1 MKICVVI
8 LFLLQH
14 LGSTPHV
21 ANGEEPS
28 KDISLDMTL
37 KAVFDNKRIL
47 PNDKGSSCTMCWN
60 GAPFKYKDAIV
71 PRDFYFAN
79 VTCSLIDSFLQAHVN
94 PSEPACYNFS
104 QSYGPVCGCP
114 SCPGICPN
122 GEQLSYPDRIVPYDL
137 NGDGIFNDTCSD
149 LNMLVK
155 SAPNGNEACYRAS
168 FASEYCGCKMY
179 KPKVCIPC
187 YNNDAMPNFT
197 VVLSDNST
205 CADSAFK
212 SLNSLQSN
220 TFECES
226 SQTRA
231 ALFCNCPSI
240 APSYFSSCT
249 LCYANETLS
258 QSSEPVVGPSTCNYL
273 NQLSMFDGSILQSHN
288 CVLRDLF
295 TFYLYFTPNERA
307 TCCTP
312 KSPTKS
318 KGKKGGVK
326 ATKKQIQA
334 AEAELMTKISLVKKK
349 ISSRM

>member
-1 MKICVVI
+1 
-8 LFLLQH
+8 
-14 LGSTPHV
+14 
-21 ANGEEPS
+21 
-28 KDISLDMTL
+28 
-37 KAVFDNKRIL
+37 
-47 PNDKGSSCTMCWN
+47 
-60 GAPFKYKDAIV
+60 
-71 PRDFYFAN
+71 
-79 VTCSLIDSFLQAHVN
+79 
-94 PSEPACYNFS
+94 
-104 QSYGPVCGCP
+104 
-114 SCPGICPN
+114 
-122 GEQLSYPDRIVPYDL
+122 
-137 NGDGIFNDTCSD
+137 
-149 LNMLVK
+149 
-155 SAPNGNEACYRAS
+155 
-168 FASEYCGCKMY
+168 MY
-179 KPKVCIPC
+179 KQKVCTPC
-187 YNNDAMPNFT
+187 YNNDAMPNLT

-205 CADSAFK
+205 CADSACK

-295 TFYLYFTPNERA
+295 TFYLYFTPNKRA

-334 AEAELMTKISLVKKK
+334 AEADLMTKISLVKKK